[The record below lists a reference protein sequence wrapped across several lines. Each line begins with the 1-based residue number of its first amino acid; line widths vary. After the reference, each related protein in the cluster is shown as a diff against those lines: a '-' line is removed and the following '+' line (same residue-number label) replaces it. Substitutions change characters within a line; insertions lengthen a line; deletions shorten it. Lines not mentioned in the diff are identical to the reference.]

1 MKVLLPTLG
10 SAGDVHPFLAI
21 GQAMQARGHDVEVLT
36 NPVFADVVQQAG
48 LQFHPVGTP
57 QHYAETI
64 GSEKLWHPIDGLGVL
79 WRRMARHAI
88 GPVFQRIAH
97 HAQQAKQAMNAPNQK
112 LVVMA
117 PPLLFGA
124 RLAHEK
130 LSTPLVTAYTA
141 ATMLRSCENPLTM
154 AQWRVPSWM
163 PRAARAAAWRAL
175 DTFKLEPMIAADMQ
189 SIRQSLDL
197 PALHQSVFGQWMHS
211 PLAGVTLFPDWFAPA
226 PTDWQPQVTQAGFPL
241 YDGDSEA
248 GLDTRLSQFLDEG
261 APPVVFTPGSAM
273 GHGQAFFHAAV
284 QSCVALGQRGIL
296 LTRDASQLP
305 QALPPSVHHCTYAP
319 FGLLLPRARA
329 LVHHGGIGGCAQ
341 ALRAGLPQ
349 LLTPMAF
356 DQFDNAMRLE
366 ILGVGMSLKKN
377 DAQSHSMTSQLRTL
391 LASPSMANA
400 CKEAALKIRQNN
412 APASICDLLESVARD
427 HDVRSVD
434 ASRQQSEV
442 P

>member
-36 NPVFADVVQQAG
+36 NPVFADMVRQAG
-48 LQFHPVGTP
+48 LQFHPVGTQ

-64 GSEKLWHPIDGLGVL
+64 GSPKLWHPIDGLGVL

-88 GPVFQRIAH
+88 EPVYQRISY
-97 HAQQAKQAMNAPNQK
+97 HAQHAQTSSNAK

-130 LSTPLVTAYTA
+130 LNTPLVTAYTA
-141 ATMLRSCENPLTM
+141 ATLLRSCENPLTM
-154 AQWRVPSWM
+154 AHWRVPSWV
-163 PRAARAAAWRAL
+163 PRAARAVAWRAL
-175 DTFKLEPMIAADMQ
+175 DTFKLEPMVAADMQ
-189 SIRQSLDL
+189 SIRQSLGL

-226 PTDWQPQVTQAGFPL
+226 PADWPPQVTQAGFPL
-241 YDGDSEA
+241 YDGDGDA
-248 GLDTRLSQFLDEG
+248 GLNARLSQFLNEG

-273 GHGQAFFHAAV
+273 GHGQAFFEAAV
-284 QSCVALGQRGIL
+284 QSCVVIGQRGIV

-305 QALPPSVHHCTYAP
+305 PDLPPSVHHCTYAA

-329 LVHHGGIGGCAQ
+329 LVHHGGIGSCAQ

-349 LLTPMAF
+349 LITPMAF

-366 ILGVGMSLKKN
+366 ILGVGASLKKSSTQFGN
-377 DAQSHSMTSQLRTL
+377 MASQLRAL
-391 LASPSMANA
+391 LGSSSIARA
-400 CKEAALKIRQNN
+400 CKEAAANIRKDH
-412 APASICDLLESVARD
+412 ALTRICDLLESAAGANSAGVNAFFQRGD
-427 HDVRSVD
+427 PS
-434 ASRQQSEV
+434 
-442 P
+442 